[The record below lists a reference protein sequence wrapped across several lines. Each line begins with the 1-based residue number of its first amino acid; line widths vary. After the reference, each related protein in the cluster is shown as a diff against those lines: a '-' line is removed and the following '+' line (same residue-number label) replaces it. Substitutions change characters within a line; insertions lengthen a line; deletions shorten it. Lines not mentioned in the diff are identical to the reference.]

1 MYMEVGLEQPMV
13 TSGKHSRRQKDN
25 VPQPVQH
32 PTPTGQP
39 PPATHGCEELTK
51 KVTYLVPP
59 SCKSIC
65 KNYNDLHIAGDYVVP
80 ISSVTTDFACDSG
93 IGPFLESSEI
103 PPAMESVKAPPT
115 SDTIRRPV
123 QGHSSCWRL
132 ASLGPHLQPL
142 SDSALNDYLEQ
153 KLVELYKQY
162 IMDSTAN
169 RASPTQ
175 ILASELIMTNV
186 DQISMQISRERNM
199 ETVKAKDIVITRFLQ
214 IAKIPISISPQMRG
228 QHLVTMSSF
237 SEPKQERG
245 GGAAGE
251 QGPKALPKPET
262 PHGARAVAN
271 EFCKESLAKL
281 LQLAMVCKVWSA
293 QDLVYELKLQQCWV
307 KPDYYQFLK
316 KTLRNKLLLASK
328 LFGMRTLLESR
339 WQLRERTCK
348 ARQGTALPILTCVL
362 AQPTASFRKHK
373 ESASWLMSPYL
384 DNHYSPVPPV

>member
-1 MYMEVGLEQPMV
+1 MLSEGYLHRITCLWEHLNPALYESLPDEGVYEMSSISYSSTGEAQGKSLLQRCRSAGKCISSVCSRG
-13 TSGKHSRRQKDN
+13 SKHSRRQKDN
-25 VPQPVQH
+25 LPQPVQH

-39 PPATHGCEELTK
+39 PPATHVCEELTK

-103 PPAMESVKAPPT
+103 PPAMESVKAPPA
-115 SDTIRRPV
+115 SDTIRRPG

-199 ETVKAKDIVITRFLQ
+199 ETGKAKDIVISRFLQ
-214 IAKIPISISPQMRG
+214 IASGKVSSEMSTPTLHISQ
-228 QHLVTMSSF
+228 
-237 SEPKQERG
+237 
-245 GGAAGE
+245 
-251 QGPKALPKPET
+251 
-262 PHGARAVAN
+262 
-271 EFCKESLAKL
+271 
-281 LQLAMVCKVWSA
+281 
-293 QDLVYELKLQQCWV
+293 
-307 KPDYYQFLK
+307 
-316 KTLRNKLLLASK
+316 
-328 LFGMRTLLESR
+328 
-339 WQLRERTCK
+339 
-348 ARQGTALPILTCVL
+348 
-362 AQPTASFRKHK
+362 
-373 ESASWLMSPYL
+373 
-384 DNHYSPVPPV
+384 YSHINA

>member
-1 MYMEVGLEQPMV
+1 MLSEGYLHRITYFCEDLNPALYKSLPDEGAYEMRSLNYSS
-13 TSGKHSRRQKDN
+13 TSEAQGKSLLQRCRSAGKCISSVCSRGSKHSRRQKDN
-25 VPQPVQH
+25 LPQPVQH

-39 PPATHGCEELTK
+39 PPATHVCDELTK

-103 PPAMESVKAPPT
+103 PPPMESVKAPPT

-132 ASLGPHLQPL
+132 TSLGPHLQPL

-199 ETVKAKDIVITRFLQ
+199 ETVKAKDIVISRFLQ
-214 IAKIPISISPQMRG
+214 IASGKISSEMSTPTLHISQ
-228 QHLVTMSSF
+228 
-237 SEPKQERG
+237 
-245 GGAAGE
+245 
-251 QGPKALPKPET
+251 
-262 PHGARAVAN
+262 
-271 EFCKESLAKL
+271 
-281 LQLAMVCKVWSA
+281 
-293 QDLVYELKLQQCWV
+293 
-307 KPDYYQFLK
+307 
-316 KTLRNKLLLASK
+316 
-328 LFGMRTLLESR
+328 
-339 WQLRERTCK
+339 
-348 ARQGTALPILTCVL
+348 
-362 AQPTASFRKHK
+362 
-373 ESASWLMSPYL
+373 
-384 DNHYSPVPPV
+384 YSHINA

>member
-1 MYMEVGLEQPMV
+1 MLSEGYLHRITYLWEDLNPALYESLPDEGVYEMRSINYSSTGEAQAKSLLQRCRSAGKCISSVCSRG
-13 TSGKHSRRQKDN
+13 SKHSRRQKDN
-25 VPQPVQH
+25 LPQPAQH

-39 PPATHGCEELTK
+39 PPATRACEELTK

-103 PPAMESVKAPPT
+103 PPAMESVKAPPV
-115 SDTIRRPV
+115 SDPVRRPG

-132 ASLGPHLQPL
+132 ASLGPHQQPL

-162 IMDSTAN
+162 IMDSTVN

-199 ETVKAKDIVITRFLQ
+199 ETVKAKDIVISRFLQ
-214 IAKIPISISPQMRG
+214 IASGKISSEMSTPTLHISQ
-228 QHLVTMSSF
+228 
-237 SEPKQERG
+237 
-245 GGAAGE
+245 
-251 QGPKALPKPET
+251 
-262 PHGARAVAN
+262 
-271 EFCKESLAKL
+271 
-281 LQLAMVCKVWSA
+281 
-293 QDLVYELKLQQCWV
+293 
-307 KPDYYQFLK
+307 
-316 KTLRNKLLLASK
+316 
-328 LFGMRTLLESR
+328 
-339 WQLRERTCK
+339 
-348 ARQGTALPILTCVL
+348 
-362 AQPTASFRKHK
+362 
-373 ESASWLMSPYL
+373 
-384 DNHYSPVPPV
+384 YSHINA